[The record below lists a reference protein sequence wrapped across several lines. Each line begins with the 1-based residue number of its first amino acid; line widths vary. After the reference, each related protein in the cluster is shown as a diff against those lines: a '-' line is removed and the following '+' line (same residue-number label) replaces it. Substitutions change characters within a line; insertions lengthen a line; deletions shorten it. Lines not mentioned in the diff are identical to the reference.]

1 MSPSSSLFRF
11 LFHGDGRAIA
21 MDSQTQSVYDV
32 PRSSIDSQPHS
43 INKRSSIPSGYHNH
57 LLTRSRSQTDQDSGY
72 NSMGRTP
79 PTLEGPPVRLDK
91 HPSIRRKRD
100 SEPCL
105 IRRSSSIQSPCS
117 SYNDKEMSDPMFD
130 DESSIISR
138 RTSHSDSPPD
148 ESEGYV
154 TGHMDGDS
162 ADTMSNGQRLYD
174 EVREGRTPDGHPYY
188 TPRSAEV
195 QEGDDQYMRM
205 IHPKS
210 RNETGY
216 VFMKPARATSPQKSS
231 TIPVPMPQQSNSGD
245 EYNTL
250 QHFQSSRNSAPRVSN
265 PLNYDTLPT
274 IREKQGERSRDNY
287 MNYPL
292 PQDLKGVVPQNYQP
306 SYENHEGFRGRRG
319 SQGKESYEN
328 TVPVNS
334 NANNSNHRHHRLSS
348 SKEQVS
354 LTS

>member
-1 MSPSSSLFRF
+1 
-11 LFHGDGRAIA
+11 
-21 MDSQTQSVYDV
+21 MDSHSQSVYDV
-32 PRSSIDSQPHS
+32 PRSSVDSQPHS

-57 LLTRSRSQTDQDSGY
+57 LLRSRSQTDHDSGY
-72 NSMGRTP
+72 NSMGKTP
-79 PTLEGPPVRLDK
+79 PTLDGPPVRLDK

-105 IRRSSSIQSPCS
+105 IRRSNSVQSPCS

-130 DESSIISR
+130 DESSIMSR

-162 ADTMSNGQRLYD
+162 ADTMSNGQRVYD

-188 TPRSAEV
+188 IARSEPQGGGYV
-195 QEGDDQYMRM
+195 DDQYMRM
-205 IHPKS
+205 IHPRS
-210 RNETGY
+210 RNDAGY
-216 VFMKPARATSPQKSS
+216 VVMKPARATSPQKSS

-250 QHFQSSRNSAPRVSN
+250 QHFQSSRQRVSN
-265 PLNYDTLPT
+265 PMNYDTLPT
-274 IREKQGERSRDNY
+274 IREKQGSERSRDNY
-287 MNYPL
+287 VNHPL
-292 PQDLKGVVPQNYQP
+292 PQDLKGVVPRHYQP

-319 SQGKESYEN
+319 SHGQESYEN
-328 TVPVNS
+328 AVPVPVNS
-334 NANNSNHRHHRLSS
+334 NENNSNRH
-348 SKEQVS
+348 
-354 LTS
+354 